1 LPMIRKFLMYT
12 LLILS
17 ALVLFFPI
25 LYAISASFMQPKEI
39 YAGELFPSS
48 ISFDAY
54 KEVFDSIPLLHYLVV
69 SFIMSFML
77 MLGQLVI
84 SSLSAFD
91 FSFIKFKGRDLI
103 FFLFLSRMLIPWEAT
118 IIPNFLT
125 ILNLSWINTYQG

>member
-1 LPMIRKFLMYT
+1 MIRKLIMYT

-25 LYAISASFMQPKEI
+25 LCAISGSLMQPKES

-54 KEVFDSIPLLHYLVV
+54 KEVFDSIPLLHYLMV
-69 SFIMSFML
+69 SFIMSFMV
-77 MLGQLVI
+77 MVGQLII
-84 SSLSAFD
+84 SSLSAFA

-103 FFLFLSRMLIPWEAT
+103 FFLFLSTMLIPWEAT
-118 IIPNFLT
+118 IIPTFLT
-125 ILNLSWINTYQG
+125 IL